1 MDSKDDDDRDKSCPV
16 CLEDFSNRQTA
27 LTRPESSSS
36 SSSSAGIS
44 KRRRR
49 RTAAVNPGGERELI
63 AVAFPCGHR
72 TCQTCFARCESCPIC
87 RTGKDGSSHSERRE
101 VEEREARTANPSSF
115 MRVVTFEG
123 SREHPFAG
131 LHIAVFGGVPSPL
144 RTMLP
149 DAIAQHLA
157 LELGPEGRSLL
168 RARRGERPHVHP
180 SQNHHHHHH

>member
-1 MDSKDDDDRDKSCPV
+1 MESKDEDDLDKSCPV
-16 CLEDFSNRQTA
+16 CLEDFSTRHTT
-27 LTRPESSSS
+27 LTRPESS

-49 RTAAVNPGGERELI
+49 RTAAAANPGGERQ

-72 TCQTCFARCESCPIC
+72 TCATCFEKCESCPIC

-101 VEEREARTANPSSF
+101 VEEREARSAHRSSF

-123 SREHPFAG
+123 SREHPFNG
-131 LHIAVFGGVPSPL
+131 LNIAVFGGVPSPL

-157 LELGPEGRSLL
+157 LELGPDGRSLL

-180 SQNHHHHHH
+180 SQNHQ